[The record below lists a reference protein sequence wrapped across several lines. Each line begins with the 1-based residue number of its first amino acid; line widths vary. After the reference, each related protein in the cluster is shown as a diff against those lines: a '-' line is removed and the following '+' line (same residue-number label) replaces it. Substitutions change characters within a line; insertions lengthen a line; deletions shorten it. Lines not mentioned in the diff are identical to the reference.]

1 MGDAVKTRAVLAVSF
16 GLLFA
21 CTGAV
26 RAQAPKP
33 VTDLIAQWESAFNSG
48 DAAGVAALYT
58 QDAMRAP
65 PEAPL
70 IRGRDA
76 IREAVAGGAGWK
88 IKLTAAGG
96 LMGPESGTSW
106 GDFEVTGM
114 EDGQPVTRKGR
125 WMNAMKK
132 TANGWR
138 IYRDIWNEK
147 EPDGM

>member
-1 MGDAVKTRAVLAVSF
+1 MKTRTLLLASV

-21 CTGAV
+21 WTGTV
-26 RAQAPKP
+26 HAQVPKP
-33 VTDLIAQWESAFNSG
+33 VTDLIAQWQSAFNSG

-76 IREAVAGGAGWK
+76 VREGLAENMGWK
-88 IKLTAAGG
+88 IKLSAAGA

-106 GDFEVTGM
+106 GDFELTGT
-114 EDGQPVTRKGR
+114 ENGQPVTRKGR

-132 TANGWR
+132 TADGWR
-138 IYRDIWNEK
+138 IYRDIWNAK
-147 EPDGM
+147 ESDGM